1 MFIPDPGSEFFHPES
16 LIQGPKDPGS
26 ASKNLSM
33 IQDVHRGFGSRIRI
47 PPPPPSR
54 SSAPDPDLQLWFH
67 IFVQEVG
74 LLVSFYTDRLKD
86 HHSVLPSTLRGLA
99 CLARTHS
106 LDTSQL
112 ETLLDR

>member
-1 MFIPDPGSEFFHPES
+1 MFISDPDFFLIPDPGS
-16 LIQGPKDPGS
+16 K
-26 ASKNLSM
+26 K
-33 IQDVHRGFGSRIRI
+33 
-47 PPPPPSR
+47 
-54 SSAPDPDLQLWFH
+54 APDPGFRIHNTGFH

-86 HHSVLPSTLRGLA
+86 HHSVLPPTLRGMA

>member
-1 MFIPDPGSEFFHPES
+1 MSPS
-16 LIQGPKDPGS
+16 LIPNLVPGV
-26 ASKNLSM
+26 KK
-33 IQDVHRGFGSRIRI
+33 RRIGI
-47 PPPPPSR
+47 HNTG
-54 SSAPDPDLQLWFH
+54 FH

-86 HHSVLPSTLRGLA
+86 HHSVLPPTLRGLA